1 MEWKLTA
8 GERQVREAER
18 RTVDVLAGGG
28 VDGEAAAPGGG
39 GVEAVLHACG
49 VLHCADAVG
58 GWWGFGG
65 WRSRSSWLD
74 YPPIRQ
80 PGFVVGLRHKE
91 MCV

>member
-18 RTVDVLAGGG
+18 RTVDVLA
-28 VDGEAAAPGGG
+28 GG

-74 YPPIRQ
+74 YPPPIRQ
-80 PGFVVGLRHKE
+80 PGFVVGLRQKE